1 VVKSKNELKRWKRG
15 EKREKGKK
23 EMTREIDD
31 FLENSMKPC
40 NESMSSSPQA
50 SRERGTGERGT
61 SHSLRFLIEKRQKL
75 L

>member
-1 VVKSKNELKRWKRG
+1 MEKGWKKG
-15 EKREKGKK
+15 KREKK